1 VASRFYNRAA
11 GGVPVARGTR
21 GAPGTGHGCPR
32 LLVSGDGGCD
42 AKAAAVHAVVAYVVL
57 LNRAAGRA
65 GGIYGWARRHVRA
78 GRSEARRHHGTD
90 GLVRPC
96 VAT

>member
-1 VASRFYNRAA
+1 VSRSPGER
-11 GGVPVARGTR
+11 VERRERGT
-21 GAPGTGHGCPR
+21 GV
-32 LLVSGDGGCD
+32 LVSGDGGCD